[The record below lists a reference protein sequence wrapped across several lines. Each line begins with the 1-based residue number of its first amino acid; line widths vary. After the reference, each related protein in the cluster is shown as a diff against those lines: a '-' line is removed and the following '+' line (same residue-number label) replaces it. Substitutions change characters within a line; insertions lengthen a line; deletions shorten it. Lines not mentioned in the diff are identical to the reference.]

1 MQLYE
6 TIEYPQ
12 PSNTVICRGKHPSAS
27 LKLVFSPKIRT
38 FSVEHIWH
46 EGLIVVQN
54 EDEILDVSFGTTQSP
69 NVKTLALGLDR
80 TVKLL
85 ELVEEIREE
94 IQYMKNLWKVKMSA

>member
-1 MQLYE
+1 MFGGYFPFNFVENSRIHGIIYGREKSMQLYE

-69 NVKTLALGLDR
+69 NVKTLALG
-80 TVKLL
+80 
-85 ELVEEIREE
+85 
-94 IQYMKNLWKVKMSA
+94 